1 MLGRKFIPLLKSSQ
15 RSYLSSSVAKPVEEG
30 AKSEAS
36 SSSSSS
42 IGRKAVSF
50 VLITVTGGV
59 ALSALDD
66 LSIYYGCTSKAM
78 ERARNNEAV
87 KEAIGEPV
95 TKGAWYNASLA
106 VAHKRQSVSCSF
118 PVSGPRGDGVVRL
131 KAIRNPDD
139 NWLSYILP
147 RDWEIV
153 IMDALL
159 HIPGNEGSGST
170 TQRISLLDSSPQACQ
185 PCMTC
190 PRPQETQKADG
201 K

>member
-1 MLGRKFIPLLKSSQ
+1 MLGRRFIPLLKSSQ
-15 RSYLSSSVAKPVEEG
+15 RSHLSSVAKPVEEG

-36 SSSSSS
+36 SV
-42 IGRKAVSF
+42 GRKAVSF

-78 ERARNNEAV
+78 ERARNNVAV
-87 KEAIGEPV
+87 KEAIGEPLA
-95 TKGAWYNASLA
+95 KGPWYSASLA

-118 PVSGPRGDGVVRL
+118 PVSGPRGNGVVRL
-131 KAIRNPDD
+131 KAIRNADD

-153 IMDALL
+153 IMDTLL
-159 HIPGNEGSGST
+159 HIPGNEGKQE
-170 TQRISLLDSSPQACQ
+170 TQRIDLFDSSPQSCQ
-185 PCMTC
+185 PCMAC
-190 PRPQETQKADG
+190 PRPQETQKTES